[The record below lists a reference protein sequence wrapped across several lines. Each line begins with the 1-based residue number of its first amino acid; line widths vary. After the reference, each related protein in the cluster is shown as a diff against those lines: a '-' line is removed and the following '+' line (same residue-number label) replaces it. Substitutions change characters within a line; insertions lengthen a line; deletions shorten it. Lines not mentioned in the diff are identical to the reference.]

1 MRHVL
6 IFILILTTS
15 GVGGQSPRRMDSVF
29 AVKVNKALD
38 IIPNLATSLEKQSKS
53 LEQQTDITLS
63 LYNRASELRT
73 QNDTIKAMFIA
84 SELKRVKTEEINRQ
98 LLNKIVAASEQAEIN
113 RNTERAFDL
122 AIVTMMILMVGAKLY
137 VHYKS
142 KKIPLK
148 YVG

>member
-29 AVKVNKALD
+29 AKKVNKALD

-53 LEQQTDITLS
+53 IEKQAAITER
-63 LYNRASELRT
+63 LYDRASELRV
-73 QNDTIKAMFIA
+73 QNDTLRALFISA
-84 SELKRVKTEEINRQ
+84 EIERAKYQEINRQ
-98 LLNKIVAASEQAEIN
+98 LLNKVVAASEQAEIN

-122 AIVTMMILMVGAKLY
+122 AIVTMLILMVGAKLY